1 MGNQWFGARI
11 FYKGSEEIE
20 VDVFKKLEKRN
31 VLSNVEKVGLVAVQV
46 VVAGAL
52 VVGAAGW
59 KKGRVEM
66 MEQGDDDDLQKIIAL
81 HESNGIGRVELYFK
95 LNIIEEG
102 HGRSIFQAHLESKF
116 SGAPNLYEVPSTF
129 ARIHHSQLEPK
140 MHENI
145 IDLLFGELP
154 GDFNVVDYETGE
166 PVHVGDIG
174 QDILK
179 YQPLTCMLEVKFDRM
194 RGLKFSNYLHITLGY
209 STPFVT
215 HSRQLAVGTQFLM
228 KEVAILVIQVYNV
241 KE

>member
-1 MGNQWFGARI
+1 MGKQWFGARI

-31 VLSNVEKVGLVAVQV
+31 VLSNVEKVGLLLKMEEPVAVQV

-52 VVGAAGW
+52 VVGAT
-59 KKGRVEM
+59 
-66 MEQGDDDDLQKIIAL
+66 GDDDDLQKIIAL

-102 HGRSIFQAHLESKF
+102 HGRSIFQAHLE
-116 SGAPNLYEVPSTF
+116 
-129 ARIHHSQLEPK
+129 PK
-140 MHENI
+140 VHENI
-145 IDLLFGELP
+145 IDLLFGELA

-179 YQPLTCMLEVKFDRM
+179 YQPLTRMLEVKFDRM
-194 RGLKFSNYLHITLGY
+194 RGLKFLNYLHITLGY

-215 HSRQLAVGTQFLM
+215 HSGQLAVGTQFPM
-228 KEVAILVIQVYNV
+228 KEVAILVVQVYNV